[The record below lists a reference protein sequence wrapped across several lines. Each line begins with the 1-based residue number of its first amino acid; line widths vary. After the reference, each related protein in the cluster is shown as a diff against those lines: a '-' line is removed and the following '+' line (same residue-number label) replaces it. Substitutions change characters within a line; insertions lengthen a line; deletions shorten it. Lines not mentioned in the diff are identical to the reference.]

1 VGATPTTTTNI
12 MTNKKQVREQLEYL
26 DRCILEGDL
35 KIMIKN
41 LEAFS
46 TKYPNHTDFYIDVTE
61 NYDDPDDFILYGY
74 RDETDDERAKRLI
87 REAKYRAKREV
98 AKERAKKAAI
108 TAKKH
113 KEAAQRAQYEKLKK
127 IYGSVTET

>member
-1 VGATPTTTTNI
+1 

-26 DRCILEGDL
+26 DRCVLEGDL

-46 TKYPNHTDFYIDVTE
+46 TKYPRHTDFYIDGVS

-74 RDETDDERAKRLI
+74 RSETDDECSKRLI
-87 REAKYRAKREV
+87 REAKYRAKKEV

-108 TAKKH
+108 AAKKN
-113 KEAAQRAQYEKLKK
+113 KEAKEKQELKRLMTK
-127 IYGSVTET
+127 YKDLLTS

>member
-1 VGATPTTTTNI
+1 

-41 LEAFS
+41 LEAFG
-46 TKYPNHTDFYIDVTE
+46 TKYPKHNDFYVETE
-61 NYDDPDDFILYGY
+61 SNYDDPDDFVLYGY
-74 RDETDDERAKRLI
+74 RDETDDERDKRLV
-87 REAKYRAKREV
+87 REAKYRAKKEA

-108 TAKKH
+108 AAKKN